1 MNPNPSLEDRLRAHF
16 ADRAAHEP
24 VPPPDFERVL
34 ARQQEGALAR
44 RRRGFRSPRH
54 QPRPWL
60 VAAAACLVFA
70 VAAAGA
76 IALRDDSPGRTVI
89 GKPPEQDPGDETP
102 TRPTTSAPI
111 TSRVPDTTPST
122 DASAEANSDAP
133 TPAPDGVGGP
143 PVAVA
148 LEGVLGWWDGQAWVR
163 ADSGARLPARGGE
176 KYRIVRLDEPI
187 TTATGSAPNEGCEL
201 DDNDVG
207 VDVGITHP
215 DDRLAPTPVA
225 VSGVAEPRPRAV
237 VLLDPQAEVYR
248 TAAAAVLAD
257 LGIEDADPD
266 VVQVVRSDLE
276 GDGIDEVLVAVQRLS
291 DPETLFAADG
301 DYSVVFVRR
310 VVGGEVKTSVLAQSN
325 APDPQLP
332 DQTPFVD
339 VLRISALADLNG
351 DGRMEVVL
359 DGSYYEGS
367 STVVYEAEPDGRL
380 VEVLRAGCGA

>member
-1 MNPNPSLEDRLRAHF
+1 
-16 ADRAAHEP
+16 
-24 VPPPDFERVL
+24 V
-34 ARQQEGALAR
+34 
-44 RRRGFRSPRH
+44 
-54 QPRPWL
+54 
-60 VAAAACLVFA
+60 
-70 VAAAGA
+70 
-76 IALRDDSPGRTVI
+76 
-89 GKPPEQDPGDETP
+89 
-102 TRPTTSAPI
+102 
-111 TSRVPDTTPST
+111 
-122 DASAEANSDAP
+122 
-133 TPAPDGVGGP
+133 
-143 PVAVA
+143 
-148 LEGVLGWWDGQAWVR
+148 
-163 ADSGARLPARGGE
+163 
-176 KYRIVRLDEPI
+176 
-187 TTATGSAPNEGCEL
+187 
-201 DDNDVG
+201 
-207 VDVGITHP
+207 
-215 DDRLAPTPVA
+215 
-225 VSGVAEPRPRAV
+225 
-237 VLLDPQAEVYR
+237 LDPQAEVYR